1 MVQFRLR
8 GMGLLGILPHILNFL
23 GKICPRVPLKY
34 FSPTVITWTGQHN
47 YLLKIYTFFDFVP

>member
-34 FSPTVITWTGQHN
+34 FSPLYTITCCVQVNFSNRGSASL
-47 YLLKIYTFFDFVP
+47 Y